1 MPFNSAVVALLAR
14 VSVQA
19 IVLAALTWTFLFV
32 CRVRRTDVRH
42 AVWSI
47 MSSRWL
53 PAALAVLSV
62 SMAMGAIVG
71 RIVEDHTGSPLA
83 SVGVRIFNAD
93 ALSVL
98 ADLDTDGAGRFEA
111 PGFPAGDYRVEVS
124 KPNFVATSLRFHSPG
139 DGSPSPVLLV
149 RLVRC
154 GVVTGLVADHEGQPV
169 RGATVFA
176 IPKPAAGQ
184 PLRPFEDRRAGT
196 YSSADERG
204 QYRLYGLPPGEYA
217 IAASVGMT
225 GSAQTVARLGSR
237 VLFYPTNAQP
247 QFFKVSGGEEFRG
260 VDFTIQPTA
269 LYAVQ
274 GKVEVP
280 QPNGQFW
287 LALTPVD
294 QPGIALAVTV
304 ARSDGTF
311 RFEGIQPGSYHLLAS
326 GPCRMHSGLGGHLEP
341 QPLFARTRVEVGGQ
355 DLDGISLSLQRG
367 RSTAFVLRSRASDQP
382 ERACPSTAQVTLSSI
397 EDWGMYLNTS
407 VEVNSAQAR
416 TIEDLAP
423 GRYRI
428 SVTKLGDSCY
438 SATSDVL
445 DLSGPAASG
454 PREILLAPAGSIR
467 GRLTGAGKPSE
478 FAIVLVSPDPAA
490 GAQPLQAAMVGADG
504 KFTFAG
510 VRPGRYLIAAQ
521 PASQSSSTRWVPGL
535 TSMFEIE
542 VPGGAPTEM
551 DLPAPVTEKKTP

>member
-1 MPFNSAVVALLAR
+1 
-14 VSVQA
+14 
-19 IVLAALTWTFLFV
+19 
-32 CRVRRTDVRH
+32 
-42 AVWSI
+42 

-53 PAALAVLSV
+53 AAALVALSV
-62 SMAMGAIVG
+62 STAMGAIAG
-71 RIVEDHTGSPLA
+71 RVVEDHTGSPLA
-83 SVGVRIFNAD
+83 SAGVRIFKAE
-93 ALSVL
+93 ARSVL

-111 PGFPAGDYRVEVS
+111 PGLPAGDYRVEVS
-124 KPNFVATSLRFHSPG
+124 KPNFVPTSLRFRSPG
-139 DGSPSPVLLV
+139 DDSPSPVLLV

-169 RGATVFA
+169 RSATVFA

-217 IAASVGMT
+217 IAASVGESTMSVGMT

-237 VLFYPTNAQP
+237 VLFYPSNTQP

-260 VDFTIQPTA
+260 VDFSIQPTA
-269 LYAVQ
+269 LSSVQ

-280 QPNGQFW
+280 QANGQFW

-294 QPGIALAVTV
+294 QPGFALAVTV
-304 ARSDGTF
+304 ARSNGTF
-311 RFEGIQPGSYHLLAS
+311 RFEGIPSGSYHLFAS
-326 GPCRMHSGLGGHLEP
+326 GPCRSRSGFGGYLEP
-341 QPLFARTRVEVGGQ
+341 QPLFARTRVEVAGQ
-355 DLDGISLSLQRG
+355 DIDGISLGPQRG
-367 RSTAFVLRSRASDQP
+367 RSAAFLLRLRASDQP
-382 ERACPSTAQVTLSSI
+382 DHACPVTAQVTLSSL
-397 EDWGMYLNTS
+397 EDWGMYLNNS
-407 VEVNSAQAR
+407 VDVNSAQAR

-428 SVTKLGDSCY
+428 TVAKLGDSCY
-438 SATSDVL
+438 STTSDVL
-445 DLSGPAASG
+445 DLSGQVASE

-521 PASQSSSTRWVPGL
+521 PASQASSTRWVPGL

-551 DLPAPVTEKKTP
+551 DLPAPATEKQNP

>member
-1 MPFNSAVVALLAR
+1 MPFDSKVVARLAR
-14 VSVQA
+14 LSM
-19 IVLAALTWTFLFV
+19 
-32 CRVRRTDVRH
+32 H
-42 AVWSI
+42 
-47 MSSRWL
+47 
-53 PAALAVLSV
+53 AALAALSV

-71 RIVEDHTGSPLA
+71 RIVEDHTGTPLA
-83 SVGVRIFNAD
+83 SAGVRIFKAE
-93 ALSVL
+93 AGSVL

-111 PGFPAGDYRVEVS
+111 PGLPAGDYRIEVS
-124 KPNFVATSLRFHSPG
+124 KPNFVPTSLRFHSPG
-139 DGSPSPVLLV
+139 DDSPSPVLLV

-154 GVVTGLVADHEGQPV
+154 GAVAGLVADHEGQPV

-176 IPKPAAGQ
+176 IPKPAAGHS
-184 PLRPFEDRRAGT
+184 LRPFEDRRTGT

-204 QYRLYGLPPGEYA
+204 QYRLYGLLPGEYA
-217 IAASVGMT
+217 IAASVGESTLSVGMT

-237 VLFYPTNAQP
+237 VLFYPSNTQP

-260 VDFTIQPTA
+260 VDFTIQPTT
-269 LYAVQ
+269 LYAVR
-274 GKVEVP
+274 GKVEDP
-280 QPNGQFW
+280 TANGQFW

-311 RFEGIQPGSYHLLAS
+311 RFEGIPPGSYHLFAS
-326 GPCRMHSGLGGHLEP
+326 GPCRMRSGFGGHLEP
-341 QPLFARTRVEVGGQ
+341 QPLFARTRVEVAGQ
-355 DLDGISLSLQRG
+355 DVDGISLGLQRG
-367 RSTAFVLRSRASDQP
+367 RSAAFLLRLRASDP
-382 ERACPSTAQVTLSSI
+382 PARACPSTAQVTLSSI

-407 VEVNSAQAR
+407 VDVNSTQAR

-428 SVTKLGDSCY
+428 SVATLGDSCY
-438 SATSDVL
+438 SATGDVL
-445 DLSGPAASG
+445 DLSGPAPSE

-490 GAQPLQAAMVGADG
+490 GAQPIQIAVPSPDG

-510 VRPGRYLIAAQ
+510 LRPGRYLIAAQ
-521 PASQSSSTRWVPGL
+521 ASSTRWVPGL
-535 TSMFEIE
+535 TGMFEIE